1 LIFFYITSSIQK
13 RFVCFL
19 ILIIPFLAQS
29 QDDINYF
36 LPVDEE
42 FNKNIPKPHEV
53 LGFSV
58 GDWHI
63 NHDKLVHYL
72 TKLSKSSKK
81 IKLENRGF
89 TYEERPL
96 ILLTI
101 SSEKN
106 LSRLEDLRKIHVNLS
121 KGNIT
126 NYDLEKLPAVVYQ
139 GFSVHGNEA
148 SGSNAAVMLAY
159 YLASS
164 NDEKIL
170 EILDNLIILLDPS
183 LNPDGLQ
190 RFSQWVNSQRSNI
203 QNPDTYDREYN
214 EVWPGGRT
222 NHYWFDLNR
231 DWLTVQLNES
241 KARILSFNKWLPNV
255 LTDHHEMGKD
265 QSFFFQPGIPSS
277 VSPLISKKNQDLTS
291 KISKFH
297 AKELDEIG
305 SLYYSK
311 EDYDDF
317 FLSKGSAYPDI
328 NGGIGILFEQASSR
342 GYSQNTD
349 NGLLTFP
356 FSIRNQFKT
365 AISTLKAAN
374 DLKEELLEYQIEFF
388 KSSKLEAKK
397 NKIKGIVFGNQKDIS
412 STHKL
417 TDILTFHDIKIH
429 NLTKNVKLNGKI
441 FSTENSFVVPLN
453 QEKFKVIQAIF
464 NTQKKFKDSTF
475 YDVSSWTIPLAFDV
489 NYEKTDDMSLVGEM
503 IDGEQKIITKKLN
516 RADYA
521 YIFETHGYFYPK
533 ALYQILDKG
542 LRAKVSM
549 KKFKINEKSFDYG
562 TIMVPVK
569 NQNLNSNEIHKLL
582 SEVSI
587 DSELNI
593 YETNT
598 GNSQQGI
605 DLGSRNFKTIKKP
618 KIGLLVGDGVRSYD
632 AGEIWYIMDT
642 QYNIPI
648 TKIDNRILEKLDLER
663 YTHFIF
669 PSYNGY
675 LSDVVI
681 KKIKSWVENGG
692 TLILYRD
699 AVTWAKENKLIEIH
713 VVKNQLTA
721 EKVNFIN
728 RNNFKKAQSI
738 SGAIFKANLDRTHPI
753 NFGIE
758 NNSIALFR
766 NTDIFLKP
774 EDNSYN
780 NPIVYDKKPLISGY
794 ISKENLKLLSN
805 TVPFKIQAMGDGK
818 VIIMTDNTNFRGYW
832 IGTQHLLA
840 NMIFYSHL
848 MN

>member
-1 LIFFYITSSIQK
+1 M
-13 RFVCFL
+13 
-19 ILIIPFLAQS
+19 ILIASFFGHS
-29 QDDINYF
+29 QKDISYF
-36 LPVDEE
+36 LPLNEE
-42 FNKNIPKPHEV
+42 LNKNIPEPHDV
-53 LGFSV
+53 LGFNI
-58 GDWHI
+58 GEWHV
-63 NHDKLVHYL
+63 NHDKLINYL

-81 IKLENRGF
+81 IKIENRGY
-89 TYEERPL
+89 TYENRPL
-96 ILLTI
+96 VLLTV

-106 LSRLEDLRKIHVNLS
+106 LSRLEELRKSHINLS
-121 KGNIT
+121 RGNIT
-126 NYDLEKLPAVVYQ
+126 NYDFKKMPAVVYQ

-148 SGSNAAVMLAY
+148 SGSNAAILLAY

-164 NDEKIL
+164 SDEKIL
-170 EILDNLIILLDPS
+170 ELLDNLIILIDPS

-190 RFSQWVNSQRSNI
+190 RFSQWVNSQRSKV
-203 QNPDTYDREYN
+203 QNPDNFEREYN

-241 KARILSFNKWLPNV
+241 KARILSFNKWLPNI

-265 QSFFFQPGIPSS
+265 QTFFFQPGIPSS
-277 VSPLISKKNQDLTS
+277 VNPLISIKNQDLTY
-291 KISKFH
+291 KISTFH
-297 AKELDEIG
+297 AKELDKIG

-342 GYSQNTD
+342 GYSQDTD

-365 AISTLKAAN
+365 ALSTLRAAN
-374 DLKEELLEYQIEFF
+374 ALKDELLEYQMWFF

-397 NKIKGIVFGNQKDIS
+397 MKKKGIVFGNQKDIS
-412 STHKL
+412 STYKL
-417 TDILTFHDIKIH
+417 IDVLKFHDINIH
-429 NLTKNVKLNGKI
+429 RLKKDLKLNGKI
-441 FSTENSFVVPLN
+441 YSTDKSFVVPLD

-464 NTQKKFKDSTF
+464 NKQKKFKDSTF
-475 YDVSSWTIPLAFDV
+475 YDVSTWTIPLAFDV
-489 NYEKTDDMSLVGEM
+489 NYEKISDTDLIGDMIKGNLE
-503 IDGEQKIITKKLN
+503 INTKDLKK
-516 RADYA
+516 ADYA

-549 KKFKINEKSFDYG
+549 KNFQINNKSFDYG
-562 TIMVPVK
+562 TIMVPVQ
-569 NQNLNSNEIHKLL
+569 NQNLNPNDIHRLL
-582 SEVSI
+582 SQVSTESKI
-587 DSELNI
+587 NI

-598 GNSQQGI
+598 GFSEQGI

-648 TKIDNRILEKLDLER
+648 TKIDSRILERLNFEN
-663 YTHFIF
+663 YTHLIF
-669 PSYNGY
+669 PSFNGD
-675 LSDVVI
+675 LSDVII

-692 TLILYRD
+692 TLIMYRD
-699 AVTWAKENKLIEIH
+699 AIKWARENELIEIDLIENEL
-713 VVKNQLTA
+713 VAKN
-721 EKVNFIN
+721 VDFIN
-728 RNNFKKAQSI
+728 RNDFKRAQST

-766 NTDIFLKP
+766 NTNIFLKP
-774 EDNSYN
+774 DDDSYK
-780 NPIVYDKKPLISGY
+780 NPIIYDKNPLMSGY
-794 ISKENLKLLSN
+794 ISQENLDSLSS
-805 TVPFKIQAMGDGK
+805 TVPLKIEEIGDGK
-818 VIIMTDNTNFRGYW
+818 IIIMTDNTNFRGYW
-832 IGTQHLLA
+832 IGTQHLFA

>member
-1 LIFFYITSSIQK
+1 M
-13 RFVCFL
+13 
-19 ILIIPFLAQS
+19 ILIASFFGHS
-29 QDDINYF
+29 QKDISYF
-36 LPVDEE
+36 LPLNEE
-42 FNKNIPKPHEV
+42 LNKNIPEPHDV
-53 LGFSV
+53 LGFNI
-58 GDWHI
+58 GEWHV
-63 NHDKLVHYL
+63 NHDKLINYL

-81 IKLENRGF
+81 IKIENRGY
-89 TYEERPL
+89 TYENRPL
-96 ILLTI
+96 VLLTV

-106 LSRLEDLRKIHVNLS
+106 LSRLEELRKSHINLS
-121 KGNIT
+121 RGNIT
-126 NYDLEKLPAVVYQ
+126 NYDFKKMPAVVYQ

-148 SGSNAAVMLAY
+148 SGSNAAILLAY

-164 NDEKIL
+164 SDEKIL
-170 EILDNLIILLDPS
+170 ELLDNLIILIDPS

-190 RFSQWVNSQRSNI
+190 RFSQWVNSQRSKV
-203 QNPDTYDREYN
+203 QNPDNFEREYN

-241 KARILSFNKWLPNV
+241 KARILSFNKWLPNI

-265 QSFFFQPGIPSS
+265 QTFFFQPGIPSS
-277 VSPLISKKNQDLTS
+277 VNPLISIKNQDLTY
-291 KISKFH
+291 KISTFH
-297 AKELDEIG
+297 AKELDKIG

-342 GYSQNTD
+342 GYSQDTD

-365 AISTLKAAN
+365 ALSTLRAAN
-374 DLKEELLEYQIEFF
+374 ALKDELLEYQMWFF

-397 NKIKGIVFGNQKDIS
+397 MKKKGIVFGNQKDIS
-412 STHKL
+412 STYKL
-417 TDILTFHDIKIH
+417 IDVLKFHDINIH
-429 NLTKNVKLNGKI
+429 RLKKDLKLNGKI
-441 FSTENSFVVPLN
+441 YSTDKSFVVPLD

-464 NTQKKFKDSTF
+464 NKQKKFKDSTF
-475 YDVSSWTIPLAFDV
+475 YDVSTWTIPLAFDV
-489 NYEKTDDMSLVGEM
+489 NYEKISDTDLIGDMIKGNLE
-503 IDGEQKIITKKLN
+503 INTKDLKK
-516 RADYA
+516 ADYA

-549 KKFKINEKSFDYG
+549 KKFQINNKSFDYG
-562 TIMVPVK
+562 TIMVPVQ
-569 NQNLNSNEIHKLL
+569 NQNLNPNDIHRLL
-582 SEVSI
+582 SQVSTESKI
-587 DSELNI
+587 NI

-598 GNSQQGI
+598 GFSEQGI

-648 TKIDNRILEKLDLER
+648 TKIDSRILERLNFEN
-663 YTHFIF
+663 YTHLIF
-669 PSYNGY
+669 PSFNGD
-675 LSDVVI
+675 LSDVII

-692 TLILYRD
+692 TLIMYRD
-699 AVTWAKENKLIEIH
+699 AIKWARENELIEIDLIENEL
-713 VVKNQLTA
+713 VAKN
-721 EKVNFIN
+721 VDFIN
-728 RNNFKKAQSI
+728 RNDFKRAQST

-766 NTDIFLKP
+766 NTNIFLKP
-774 EDNSYN
+774 DDDSYK
-780 NPIVYDKKPLISGY
+780 NPIIYDKNPLMSGY
-794 ISKENLKLLSN
+794 ISQENLDSLSS
-805 TVPFKIQAMGDGK
+805 TVPLKIEEIGDGK
-818 VIIMTDNTNFRGYW
+818 IIIMTDNTNFRGYW
-832 IGTQHLLA
+832 IGTQHLFA

>member
-1 LIFFYITSSIQK
+1 MILSISFF
-13 RFVCFL
+13 
-19 ILIIPFLAQS
+19 AQS
-29 QDDINYF
+29 QKDIDYF

-72 TKLSKSSKK
+72 TELSRSSKR

-89 TYEERPL
+89 TYEDRPL

-106 LSRLEDLRKIHVNLS
+106 ISRNEDLRKNHVNLS

-126 NYDLEKLPAVVYQ
+126 NNDLKNIPAVVYQ

-159 YLASS
+159 YLAAS
-164 NDEKIL
+164 NDKKIL
-170 EILDNLIILLDPS
+170 EILDNLIILIDPS

-190 RFSQWVNSQRSNI
+190 RFSQWVNSQRSDVH
-203 QNPDTYDREYN
+203 NPDSFDREYN
-214 EVWPGGRT
+214 EIWPGGRT

-277 VSPLISKKNQDLTS
+277 VNPLISKKNQILTS

-297 AKELDEIG
+297 VKELDEIG

-374 DLKEELLEYQIEFF
+374 ALKDELLEYQIQFF

-417 TDILTFHDIKIH
+417 KDILNFHDVRIH
-429 NLTKNVKLNGKI
+429 NLTKDVKLNGKI

-489 NYEKTDDMSLVGEM
+489 NYEKTSDMSLVGEI
-503 IDGEQKIITKKLN
+503 IDSERRIITKNLN
-516 RADYA
+516 MAEYA

-533 ALYQILDKG
+533 ALYQILDMG

-549 KKFKINEKSFDYG
+549 KKFKINDKSFDYG
-562 TIMVPVK
+562 SIMVPVQ
-569 NQNLNSNEIHKLL
+569 NQKLNSNEIHKLL
-582 SEVSI
+582 SKVSI
-587 DSELNI
+587 ESEINI

-598 GNSQQGI
+598 GVSQQGI

-618 KIGLLVGDGVRSYD
+618 KIGLLVGEGVRSYD

-642 QYNIPI
+642 QYKIPI
-648 TKIDNRILEKLDLER
+648 TKIENRILERVNFDK

-669 PSYNGY
+669 PSFNGY
-675 LSDVVI
+675 LSEDII

-699 AVTWAKENKLIEIH
+699 AITWAKENKLIEID
-713 VVKNQLTA
+713 VVEKQLIA
-721 EKVNFIN
+721 DKINFSN
-728 RNNFKKAQSI
+728 RNNFKRAQSI

-774 EDNSYN
+774 DDDSFN
-780 NPIVYDKKPLISGY
+780 NPIVYDKKPLVSGY
-794 ISKENLKLLSN
+794 TSKENLQLLSN
-805 TVPFKIQAMGDGK
+805 TVPFKIQEIEDGK

>member
-1 LIFFYITSSIQK
+1 M
-13 RFVCFL
+13 
-19 ILIIPFLAQS
+19 ILIASFFGHS
-29 QDDINYF
+29 QKDISYF
-36 LPVDEE
+36 LPLNEE
-42 FNKNIPKPHEV
+42 LNKNIPEPHDV
-53 LGFSV
+53 LGFNI
-58 GDWHI
+58 GEWHV
-63 NHDKLVHYL
+63 NHDKLINYL

-81 IKLENRGF
+81 IKIENRGY
-89 TYEERPL
+89 TYENRPL
-96 ILLTI
+96 VLLTV

-106 LSRLEDLRKIHVNLS
+106 LSRLEELRKSHINLS
-121 KGNIT
+121 RGNIT
-126 NYDLEKLPAVVYQ
+126 NYDFKKMPAVVYQ

-148 SGSNAAVMLAY
+148 SGSNAAILLAY

-164 NDEKIL
+164 SDEKIL
-170 EILDNLIILLDPS
+170 ELLDNLIILIDPS

-190 RFSQWVNSQRSNI
+190 RFSQWVNSQRSKV
-203 QNPDTYDREYN
+203 QNPDNFEREYN

-241 KARILSFNKWLPNV
+241 KARILSFNKWLPNI

-265 QSFFFQPGIPSS
+265 QTFFFQPGIPSS
-277 VSPLISKKNQDLTS
+277 VNPLISIKNQDLTY
-291 KISKFH
+291 KISTFH
-297 AKELDEIG
+297 AKELDKIG

-342 GYSQNTD
+342 GYSQDTD

-365 AISTLKAAN
+365 ALSTLRAAN
-374 DLKEELLEYQIEFF
+374 ALKDELLEYQMWFF

-397 NKIKGIVFGNQKDIS
+397 MKKKGIVFGNQKDIS
-412 STHKL
+412 STYKL
-417 TDILTFHDIKIH
+417 IDVLKFHDINIH
-429 NLTKNVKLNGKI
+429 RLKKDLKLNGKI
-441 FSTENSFVVPLN
+441 YSTDKSFVVPLD

-464 NTQKKFKDSTF
+464 NKQKKFKDSTF
-475 YDVSSWTIPLAFDV
+475 YDVSTWTIPLAFDV
-489 NYEKTDDMSLVGEM
+489 NYEKISDTDLIGDMIKGNLE
-503 IDGEQKIITKKLN
+503 INTKDLKK
-516 RADYA
+516 ADYA

-549 KKFKINEKSFDYG
+549 KNFQINNKSFDYG
-562 TIMVPVK
+562 TIMVPVQ
-569 NQNLNSNEIHKLL
+569 NQNLNPNEIHRLL
-582 SEVSI
+582 SQVSTESKI
-587 DSELNI
+587 NI

-598 GNSQQGI
+598 GFSEQGI

-648 TKIDNRILEKLDLER
+648 TKIDSRILERLNFEN
-663 YTHFIF
+663 YTHLIF
-669 PSYNGY
+669 PSFNGD
-675 LSDVVI
+675 LSDVII

-692 TLILYRD
+692 TLIMYRD
-699 AVTWAKENKLIEIH
+699 AIKWARENELIEIDLIENEL
-713 VVKNQLTA
+713 VAKN
-721 EKVNFIN
+721 VDFIN
-728 RNNFKKAQSI
+728 RNDFKRAQST

-766 NTDIFLKP
+766 NTNIFLKP
-774 EDNSYN
+774 DDDSYK
-780 NPIVYDKKPLISGY
+780 NPIIYDKNPLMSGY
-794 ISKENLKLLSN
+794 ISQENLDSLSS
-805 TVPFKIQAMGDGK
+805 TVPLKIEEIGDGK
-818 VIIMTDNTNFRGYW
+818 IIIMTDNTNFRGYW
-832 IGTQHLLA
+832 IGTQHLFA